1 MANAPQDLRPEQ
13 QRSAAE
19 RQSLNIQRP
28 DEGLSAYWDSYD
40 PQKYAGFS
48 DALEEDSGT
57 LFSDT
62 GNLLLSGAVSTAASL
77 REVARKVMPDSVV
90 SVATDLLANQ
100 VPGFDEATFWR
111 DAQQKAVG
119 RLSADMQQARDKTFW
134 ESGQGFGEAWGDPR
148 SYFAGAVESLPGM
161 VVSMIPA
168 MRLAKL
174 TYSAKVAQGVAATE
188 AAASAARV
196 ARLTGSI
203 SEGVLAGGA
212 SSRAVK
218 EAIYALPD
226 DVLQHSEAAQNLLAS
241 GMSVEAIRRALAED
255 ASTKAFLMSGV
266 ATGLFGGQGDTVLA
280 KIMTGQLKQGI
291 VKRIAKGAVAE
302 GILEEMPQSALS
314 QMAENYALQTA
325 DPQRPLSEAVMN
337 QALGG
342 VAIGG
347 VMGGTLAGAS
357 RPGRW
362 QAPSDA
368 LQAED
373 APQAENDNTTADAAA
388 EAAEAQ
394 TPEAY
399 QRYQTQF
406 APLDRDALLQ
416 HYVDADLS
424 EAPDAA
430 EKKRA
435 AHERLQAL
443 EHDDEVKAAAQQLRR
458 LPRRDLLAQYHTL
471 NEKATRTAA
480 EQLQWEAARQVLR
493 QEMAPQTQEVD
504 DASPSSSAVP
514 VTEEQ
519 RSPALDEVDSAMPIE
534 DLEASASEDKT
545 IQQAVVSAPL
555 YSEQPQPPTEPS
567 GESEAEPAVSPSSAN
582 IHIEDFG
589 EVIHG
594 AAKHRW
600 AALAEAMREPK
611 TEHDYQTEPLSKLLP
626 KPDYEKMARAGT
638 DNKTLAL
645 LALLRGQIPVKPRSP
660 HKLRRWIQQVQQTRD
675 IAGQVLAGTLPV
687 DSYVERLRQDKGAH
701 IQRMLHTWE
710 LLSGLP
716 AAQLTPAAS
725 YRVHSASYSLFD
737 GQEYD
742 PPKVIYTLENA
753 QGRALLSS
761 ADRNDLYRQAR
772 AYFAQQA
779 IASPSADERTSF
791 EIYKNRATQEIFIGY
806 GKNKTPLKTG
816 FSSLAEA
823 RNYLQSQRGE
833 LLATLH
839 ALREQS
845 KEEQRNTTNRARVG
859 KPRRQGVVT
868 PEQFRETF
876 GFRGVQFGN
885 YVENT
890 RRQSDLNQA
899 YDALLDMAEVL
910 NVPPSALSLNGR
922 LGLAFGARGK
932 GGRNAA
938 SAHYEPGQVA
948 INLTKA
954 QGAGSLAHE
963 WFHAL
968 DNYFG
973 EQTAQAEPSASLAG
987 VYVTQHR
994 RAHHRHGERA
1004 GTESPVR
1011 QEVFDAFTG
1020 IIRAINDSGMQERAA
1035 RLDRVRSKPYWSTE
1049 IEMAARAFERYVQQ
1063 RAQAK
1068 QIENDFLVNIRKASD
1083 HGAAETYAYPTQQE
1097 LDGGIGAAFDTLF
1110 STLKTRETERGIAF
1124 YSHEQH
1130 PVQRPPWPADFPDVV
1145 LHARLGDATAH
1156 PDYAAAKGGDK
1167 DAAYRLV
1174 ADVLNKAAIDD
1185 IRGIIGNHSVVLTA
1199 VHAEEASG
1207 RNKIPQ
1213 AMAEVL
1219 GKVLHQE
1226 VDSGIVQ
1233 TVRVGRSGLDG
1244 FGRLAN
1250 QPGFAGEVR
1259 RDVPYFILD
1268 DTLTQGGTLA
1278 GLRGYIETQGGQVIG
1293 ASALTG
1299 KRYSA
1304 KMALSAATL
1313 ARLRTHLGGS
1323 NLENWWKQQF
1333 GYGFSGLTE
1342 SEAHYLLRA
1351 GDADAIRDR
1360 LLAARQTGSP
1370 SILPEPAGDGRSL
1383 PPDVTH
1389 RAAQNASP
1397 HGGVSVLGEG
1407 NRLTETGHSP
1417 EVASGNNPIP
1427 QINAIVR
1434 GVLRKLNAPSL
1445 HVRVV
1450 QTQKEAEPLAGEP
1463 LEQYGKVH
1471 AFYRPQS
1478 QEIVLIADNLPTP
1491 RMVREKLRHEV
1502 IHHALEQVI
1511 TPEEYQRII
1520 DRVMETRA
1528 SRDAV
1533 IQQIW
1538 RRIDAAY
1545 GQEPIAVQA
1554 GEFLA
1559 HMAEKQMPGRFSAL
1573 WDRVVSLLKTLFN
1586 RIGLL
1591 PTVDAENRIYL
1602 RDTLR
1607 TLGQRLRQGYRPT
1620 GSATSADVPNAKAST
1635 SQAPLKPLAEEAEKP
1650 GTPLSSEQKTRSADD
1665 VRNSQARYSR
1675 EGTALEQTIRRK
1687 MGLEPERGWGDKA
1700 HDVYRDWTAQSPSA
1714 RKGWLRDLGR
1724 RLNTATFDGLAPI
1737 KYAEE
1742 SQGKAEAASSAYIA
1756 ARLAAGANTVMA
1768 ATLEHGL
1775 PVYNPQSGVIERKAG
1790 SGKSDALLGILDAL
1804 GKHRE
1809 DFFIWIAGHR
1819 SERLMQEGRE
1829 KLFSADEI
1837 RHMKAR
1843 DRGKETL
1850 FARQKVKYDALVKS
1864 LLDLQQATGL
1874 ISPER
1879 RATWEDAWY
1888 LPYFRQTED
1897 GRVVGPWSTR
1907 GIANQR
1913 STVRRLKGSEQAIND
1928 PVENL
1933 VNYAARA
1940 IDAAMK
1946 NEAMRRMVVNLA
1958 DSGVIETIEKPNR
1971 IDYQRL
1977 GKRQGV
1983 AKVYLEGEEQL
1994 VEVSDPALF
2003 RAITMMDVERSNA
2016 LFMRAARQAK
2026 RILTIGTTSM
2036 PDFIIRNFM
2045 RDSLHSWAI
2054 NQDGVRA
2061 VTSAWAGL
2069 KKAYRQ
2075 DDTLI
2080 EMMFAGA
2087 TFGGGYANAYDPAST
2102 AQSMRAILRRKGYS
2116 DSQVRRFESSI
2127 LRDGQD
2133 ALRRLGGVWSRY
2145 RHLSEAAENA
2155 NRVATYQAALKAGK
2169 GSAQAAFEAR
2179 DLMDF
2184 SMQGAAKSMIALT
2197 DMLPFFNARM
2207 QGVGKLARAVK
2218 ANPQAV
2224 VTRGGLIAAAS
2235 VALLAA
2241 NWDDER
2247 YEALPDWDKD
2257 IYWHFFIGDQHFRLP
2272 KPFEIGLM
2280 FATLP
2285 ERMIR
2290 AIGGKESGKKFAKLV
2305 AHNFMEQ
2312 LAFNPIPQIALPLAE
2327 NLVNYDFFSGNPIEG
2342 MADANLLAGARYDQ
2356 RTSLL
2361 ARQVG
2366 EQLGWSPKK
2375 IDHLITGYTGTLGAY
2390 VLGAM
2395 DIVLRGM
2402 GEYGE
2407 RPALRLDELPVI
2419 RSFLRGAA
2427 PAKSTQY
2434 SDDFYRMMQQANQ
2447 VYGTVQRWKREHRI
2461 QDSRALSV
2469 EKRGVLASRRRLN
2482 RTQREVRQLNSQIQL
2497 VQLHTSLSAEEKRQR
2512 IDRLL
2517 ARRNRIVQQAVMRVN
2532 RWFD

>member
-368 LQAED
+368 PQAED
-373 APQAENDNTTADAAA
+373 APQPENDNTTADAAA
-388 EAAEAQ
+388 EAVEAQ

-480 EQLQWEAARQVLR
+480 EQLQWEAARQILR

-973 EQTAQAEPSASLAG
+973 EQTAQAEPSASPAG

-1528 SRDAV
+1528 SRDAF

-1545 GQEPIAVQA
+1545 GQEPVAVQA

-1573 WDRVVSLLKTLFN
+1573 WDRVVSLIKTLFN

-1635 SQAPLKPLAEEAEKP
+1635 PQAPLKPLAEEAEKP

-1714 RKGWLRDLGR
+1714 RKGWLRELGR

-2133 ALRRLGGVWSRY
+2133 ALRRLGSVWSRY

>member
-1559 HMAEKQMPGRFSAL
+1559 HMAEKQMPGRFSAYG
-1573 WDRVVSLLKTLFN
+1573 
-1586 RIGLL
+1586 IG
-1591 PTVDAENRIYL
+1591 
-1602 RDTLR
+1602 
-1607 TLGQRLRQGYRPT
+1607 
-1620 GSATSADVPNAKAST
+1620 
-1635 SQAPLKPLAEEAEKP
+1635 
-1650 GTPLSSEQKTRSADD
+1650 
-1665 VRNSQARYSR
+1665 
-1675 EGTALEQTIRRK
+1675 
-1687 MGLEPERGWGDKA
+1687 
-1700 HDVYRDWTAQSPSA
+1700 
-1714 RKGWLRDLGR
+1714 
-1724 RLNTATFDGLAPI
+1724 
-1737 KYAEE
+1737 
-1742 SQGKAEAASSAYIA
+1742 
-1756 ARLAAGANTVMA
+1756 
-1768 ATLEHGL
+1768 
-1775 PVYNPQSGVIERKAG
+1775 
-1790 SGKSDALLGILDAL
+1790 
-1804 GKHRE
+1804 
-1809 DFFIWIAGHR
+1809 
-1819 SERLMQEGRE
+1819 
-1829 KLFSADEI
+1829 
-1837 RHMKAR
+1837 
-1843 DRGKETL
+1843 
-1850 FARQKVKYDALVKS
+1850 
-1864 LLDLQQATGL
+1864 
-1874 ISPER
+1874 
-1879 RATWEDAWY
+1879 
-1888 LPYFRQTED
+1888 
-1897 GRVVGPWSTR
+1897 
-1907 GIANQR
+1907 
-1913 STVRRLKGSEQAIND
+1913 
-1928 PVENL
+1928 
-1933 VNYAARA
+1933 
-1940 IDAAMK
+1940 
-1946 NEAMRRMVVNLA
+1946 
-1958 DSGVIETIEKPNR
+1958 
-1971 IDYQRL
+1971 
-1977 GKRQGV
+1977 
-1983 AKVYLEGEEQL
+1983 
-1994 VEVSDPALF
+1994 
-2003 RAITMMDVERSNA
+2003 
-2016 LFMRAARQAK
+2016 
-2026 RILTIGTTSM
+2026 
-2036 PDFIIRNFM
+2036 
-2045 RDSLHSWAI
+2045 
-2054 NQDGVRA
+2054 
-2061 VTSAWAGL
+2061 
-2069 KKAYRQ
+2069 
-2075 DDTLI
+2075 
-2080 EMMFAGA
+2080 
-2087 TFGGGYANAYDPAST
+2087 
-2102 AQSMRAILRRKGYS
+2102 
-2116 DSQVRRFESSI
+2116 
-2127 LRDGQD
+2127 
-2133 ALRRLGGVWSRY
+2133 
-2145 RHLSEAAENA
+2145 
-2155 NRVATYQAALKAGK
+2155 
-2169 GSAQAAFEAR
+2169 
-2179 DLMDF
+2179 
-2184 SMQGAAKSMIALT
+2184 
-2197 DMLPFFNARM
+2197 
-2207 QGVGKLARAVK
+2207 
-2218 ANPQAV
+2218 
-2224 VTRGGLIAAAS
+2224 
-2235 VALLAA
+2235 
-2241 NWDDER
+2241 
-2247 YEALPDWDKD
+2247 
-2257 IYWHFFIGDQHFRLP
+2257 
-2272 KPFEIGLM
+2272 
-2280 FATLP
+2280 
-2285 ERMIR
+2285 
-2290 AIGGKESGKKFAKLV
+2290 
-2305 AHNFMEQ
+2305 
-2312 LAFNPIPQIALPLAE
+2312 
-2327 NLVNYDFFSGNPIEG
+2327 
-2342 MADANLLAGARYDQ
+2342 
-2356 RTSLL
+2356 
-2361 ARQVG
+2361 
-2366 EQLGWSPKK
+2366 
-2375 IDHLITGYTGTLGAY
+2375 
-2390 VLGAM
+2390 
-2395 DIVLRGM
+2395 
-2402 GEYGE
+2402 
-2407 RPALRLDELPVI
+2407 
-2419 RSFLRGAA
+2419 
-2427 PAKSTQY
+2427 
-2434 SDDFYRMMQQANQ
+2434 
-2447 VYGTVQRWKREHRI
+2447 
-2461 QDSRALSV
+2461 
-2469 EKRGVLASRRRLN
+2469 
-2482 RTQREVRQLNSQIQL
+2482 
-2497 VQLHTSLSAEEKRQR
+2497 
-2512 IDRLL
+2512 
-2517 ARRNRIVQQAVMRVN
+2517 
-2532 RWFD
+2532 